1 MVSKKSVILGVQMIK
16 VINIKEGIYPD
27 VATFLLVREIELAKL
42 SDVNAIIA
50 IHGYGSHG
58 TGGEIKQ
65 EVERQLKLL
74 KSGKQIVDFVKGEQ
88 WSENHKIYERLTQLE
103 PELILHPHL
112 ANLNAGVTLVWVKK

>member
-1 MVSKKSVILGVQMIK
+1 MIK
-16 VINIKEGIYPD
+16 LINLKEGVYPD
-27 VATFLLVREIELAKL
+27 VACYMLSHEIELAKL
-42 SDVNAIIA
+42 SDVNVIIA

-65 EVERQLKLL
+65 EAVRQLKLM

-88 WSENHKIYERLTQLE
+88 WSENHKIYDEITKLE

-112 ANLNAGVTLVWVKK
+112 ANLNSGVTLVWVKK

>member
-1 MVSKKSVILGVQMIK
+1 MIK

-58 TGGEIKQ
+58 TGGEIKL

-88 WSENHKIYERLTQLE
+88 WSENHKIYENLTQLE

>member
-1 MVSKKSVILGVQMIK
+1 MIK
-16 VINIKEGIYPD
+16 LINLKEGIYPD
-27 VATFLLVREIELAKL
+27 VATFMLVHEIELAKL
-42 SDVNAIIA
+42 SDVNVIIA

-65 EVERQLKLL
+65 EIVKQLKLL

-88 WSENHKIYERLTQLE
+88 WSEYHKIYSELTNLE

-112 ANLNAGVTLVWVKK
+112 ANLNSGVTLVWVKK

>member
-1 MVSKKSVILGVQMIK
+1 MIK
-16 VINIKEGIYPD
+16 LINLKEGIYPD
-27 VATFLLVREIELAKL
+27 VATFLLVREIEIAKL

-65 EVERQLKLL
+65 EVLRQLKLL

-88 WSENHKIYERLTQLE
+88 WSENHKIYQDITTLE